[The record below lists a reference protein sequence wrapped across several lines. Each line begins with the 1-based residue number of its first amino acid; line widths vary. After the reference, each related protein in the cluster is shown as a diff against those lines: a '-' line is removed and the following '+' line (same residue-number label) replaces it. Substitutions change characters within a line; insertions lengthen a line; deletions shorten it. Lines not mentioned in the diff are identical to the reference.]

1 MAAWTKLKLVRVL
14 FESASTPF
22 IATTLLSKFGKTK
35 APLASLVLLVS
46 SPSRIKSPFTS
57 RKTDASL
64 IYPSTTTPEIFAT
77 PLTLTLADEFP
88 PAPVQERLKLLLPG
102 LEIVKS
108 SFPLTAFD
116 PDHEPEA
123 EQLVAFVD
131 DQVRVTV
138 SPTIID
144 VDDAESDVVGDGSTG
159 AEDPP
164 PPPPPQAAIS
174 NIEKAIPKTLFF
186 CIKDSL
192 KPGMFINIFT
202 SSSLSYFYDFCVQT
216 ILKQAKIIQE
226 AKSEK

>member
-1 MAAWTKLKLVRVL
+1 L

-35 APLASLVLLVS
+35 TPLASLVMLVS
-46 SPSRIKSPFTS
+46 SPSRIKSPLTS

-64 IYPSTTTPEIFAT
+64 IYPSTTTPDIFAI
-77 PLTLTLADEFP
+77 PLILTLADEFP
-88 PAPVQERLKLLLPG
+88 PAPVQERLKLLLPE
-102 LEIVKS
+102 LVIVKS

-159 AEDPP
+159 VEDPP
-164 PPPPPQAAIS
+164 PPPPPHAAKKIAE
-174 NIEKAIPKTLFF
+174 II
-186 CIKDSL
+186 ISL
-192 KPGMFINIFT
+192 KFLTFISFLNKKCV
-202 SSSLSYFYDFCVQT
+202 SDMSY
-216 ILKQAKIIQE
+216 LP
-226 AKSEK
+226 